1 MKGNTNIDDFVG
13 RLPAECR
20 GISIQSRCRTALQH
34 FEVGNDMVVVL
45 LTKMPGDR
53 CRAWRMRKCEYW
65 HLQPRYG
72 SRDRYIRENMPP
84 TMEGRTNELPAPEL
98 SLF

>member
-1 MKGNTNIDDFVG
+1 MEGNTNIEEFVG

-20 GISIQSRCRTALQH
+20 GISIPPRCRTVLQH
-34 FEVGNDMVVVL
+34 FEVGKEMVVVL

-53 CRAWRMRKCEYW
+53 CRAWRMKIWEYW
-65 HLQPRYG
+65 QLRPRYG

-84 TMEGRTNELPAPEL
+84 TMEGRTNERPAPEL